1 MKAKIFKGKIKIEEL
16 SKKDFKLAKEFRD
29 YNNSLIE
36 EKAPICLFDRK
47 ISSKE
52 AKEWIK
58 RDLQKIKNKRMVVL
72 LAKDKNKL
80 IGLADIALY
89 GGFQNHVG
97 ELGIS
102 VRKEYRGMGLGKYL
116 MKEILNLAKR
126 KLKPKPKIIRLSV
139 FSTNKIAQNLYKKL
153 GFKTVAKIPKQI
165 QYKGK
170 LIDEVIMIKEI

>member
-1 MKAKIFKGKIKIEEL
+1 MKAKVFKGKIKIEEL
-16 SKKDFKLAKEFRD
+16 SKKDLKLAKEFRD

-36 EKAPICLFDRK
+36 EEAPIRLFDRK

-80 IGLADIALY
+80 IGLADITLY

-102 VRKEYRGMGLGKYL
+102 VRKEYRRIGLGKYL
-116 MKEILNLAKR
+116 MEEVLNLAKR
-126 KLKPKPKIIRLSV
+126 KLKPKPKIIRFSV

-153 GFKTVAKIPKQI
+153 GFKAVAKIPKQI
-165 QYKGK
+165 QYKGE
-170 LIDEVIMIKEI
+170 LIDEVVMIKEI